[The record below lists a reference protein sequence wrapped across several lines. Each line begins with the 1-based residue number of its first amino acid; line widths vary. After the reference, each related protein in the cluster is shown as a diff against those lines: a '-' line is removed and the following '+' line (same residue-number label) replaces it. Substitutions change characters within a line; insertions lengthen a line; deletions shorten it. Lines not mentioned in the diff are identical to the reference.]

1 MQTVTQL
8 VTQDSA
14 APVTATMDGMQ
25 QESGDFA
32 GVLSGIQLMAKD
44 KELADSGQKVQF
56 LIKSDMN
63 QVPPDVH
70 AEDPAADLQTRL
82 QVSPGITTA
91 SGSAAPKKADPEKV
105 EVFADAAPPSI
116 ELSDVTSQM
125 LLAAYSQVGRMPE
138 VNKPTPLPVDR
149 LQNVAAVMEQP
160 VVITAPAVKTQLEQ
174 ASVAAGQP
182 TAQQP
187 AVLLAEQPVLQA
199 KPTAATPQAVA
210 PTVTASPT
218 TPVSAVP
225 TAVQTEAPLKTAEV
239 NKPTP
244 LPVDRLQNVAAVTE
258 QPAVVTAPAV
268 KTQPE
273 QASVAAGQPTAQQP
287 AVLLAEQP
295 VVEPVGQNQQHQAAT
310 VQTTT
315 VDEQP
320 ATTIAAA
327 PVLQA
332 KPTAA
337 PPQAVAPTVTASATT
352 PVATAPTAVPA
363 EAPSRTAE
371 VNKQTPLPVD
381 RLQNV
386 AAVSEQPAVV
396 TAPDV
401 KTQPEQASVAAGQP
415 TAQQPA
421 VLLAEQPVL
430 QAKSIAAPP
439 QAVAPTVTASPTT
452 PVSAVPTAVQAEAPL
467 KTAEVNKPTPLP
479 VDRLQN
485 VAAVTE
491 QPAVVTDPAD
501 KSQLGQTVAE
511 PVQIIPDGNAA
522 AASITPKS
530 EQPTANLNTQAPVLS
545 PVAEVEIRLS
555 QPLPI
560 TIQVTAATAVTGNRS
575 AAMVQGIPGARQRLI
590 PEQQIEKGNETSVV
604 KELASS
610 LRSAASVGES
620 TLGSETSGG
629 DSSQGQPDSASDNQM
644 LAQQMRGQLSTEHQK
659 IATLSAKAA
668 PTEPVRQDIP
678 EQVMQQVK
686 DRLVQHDIKPGNQQ
700 ITLTLSPDS
709 LGELKMNLNLQGQ
722 KLSVEIV
729 TENRTVRDAIIQHTD
744 ALKESLARQNI
755 TMESFDVTT
764 GGKGS
769 GNQGQNQNAWR
780 ELAKQQQQ
788 QHWTSP
794 RGYHTA
800 QADVPSGQATYQRQQ
815 VQSMLD
821 IHY

>member
-1 MQTVTQL
+1 LNNGQISIASMQTVTQL

-14 APVTATMDGMQ
+14 APVTATMDGIQ
-25 QESGDFA
+25 QDSGDFA
-32 GVLSGIQLMAKD
+32 GLLSGIQLMAKG
-44 KELADSGQKVQF
+44 KELADSGQKDQL
-56 LIKSDMN
+56 LIKNDMN
-63 QVPPDVH
+63 QFPPDVH

-82 QVSPGITTA
+82 QVSPGIATA
-91 SGSAAPKKADPEKV
+91 SGSAAPKKADPEKTDV
-105 EVFADAAPPSI
+105 IADVLPLHS

-125 LLAAYSQVGRMPE
+125 LLAAYSQIGRMPD
-138 VNKPTPLPVDR
+138 VNKP
-149 LQNVAAVMEQP
+149 A
-160 VVITAPAVKTQLEQ
+160 
-174 ASVAAGQP
+174 
-182 TAQQP
+182 
-187 AVLLAEQPVLQA
+187 
-199 KPTAATPQAVA
+199 
-210 PTVTASPT
+210 
-218 TPVSAVP
+218 
-225 TAVQTEAPLKTAEV
+225 
-239 NKPTP
+239 P

-258 QPAVVTAPAV
+258 QPTLVTAPAI

-295 VVEPVGQNQQHQAAT
+295 VVQAT
-310 VQTTT
+310 
-315 VDEQP
+315 
-320 ATTIAAA
+320 
-327 PVLQA
+327 
-332 KPTAA
+332 PTAA
-337 PPQAVAPTVTASATT
+337 QPQAVTPTVTVSPTT

-363 EAPSRTAE
+363 EAPLRTAE

-386 AAVSEQPAVV
+386 ATVTEQPAVV
-396 TAPDV
+396 IAPAVKSQPEQASVAAGQPTAQQPAVLLAEQLDLQATPTASPPQAVAPTVTVSQTTPVATASTAVPVEAPLRTAEVNKPTPLPVDKLQNVAAVTEQPTVVTAPAI

-421 VLLAEQPVL
+421 VLLAEQPVV
-430 QAKSIAAPP
+430 QAQP
-439 QAVAPTVTASPTT
+439 QAVAPTVTASPTK
-452 PVSAVPTAVQAEAPL
+452 PVAAAPTAVPAEAPL
-467 KTAEVNKPTPLP
+467 RTAEVNIQTSLH

-485 VAAVTE
+485 VAKATA
-491 QPAVVTDPAD
+491 QPAVITAPAD
-501 KSQLGQTVAE
+501 KSQAGQTAAE
-511 PVQIIPDGNAA
+511 PVQTMSSERTM
-522 AASITPKS
+522 AASITPQS
-530 EQPTANLNTQAPVLS
+530 EQPAARLNAVEVVPAPT
-545 PVAEVEIRLS
+545 PVSDVEIPLS

-560 TIQVTAATAVTGNRS
+560 TAQISAAPAVAGNNS
-575 AAMVQGIPGARQRLI
+575 AAMAQEILGARQRLN
-590 PEQQIEKGNETSVV
+590 PEQKIEKVRTGNEQSVV
-604 KELASS
+604 KEMASS
-610 LRSAASVGES
+610 LHSAASVGES

-659 IATLSAKAA
+659 IAAISAKAA

-678 EQVMQQVK
+678 GQVMQQVK

-729 TENRTVRDAIIQHTD
+729 TENRVVRDAIMQHTD

-794 RGYHTA
+794 HGYHTA

-815 VQSMLD
+815 GQSMLD